1 MRGIQHLELMPE
13 PEDPSLLTAVDSDA
27 PGYPGEVYGVSD
39 REAREMR
46 WPAGPIMKLL
56 WPWGAIVFSV
66 STVVLILAWSTIAP
80 MLGYVL
86 PDSEWAYEDSGIRG
100 LQDLGLTGEGVRV
113 CMVDTGIDISHPDL
127 STVMLSGFRDLYY
140 SQNEDVRDIGLDSHG
155 TMMAGLLAANGTY
168 LGAAPGIFLS
178 VAIAL
183 GPAGKSTDERMIS
196 QAIRWCRISQEADII
211 SLSLGSEPGMGMGIE
226 SETIAAVIEALDA
239 GIFVIAAA
247 GNSDISFNDSDVST
261 PASIDRVIAV
271 GAHSWDSSAWED
283 SAIGSNIDPNTG
295 EKRQFP
301 NQKPEISAPG
311 VLLWSCTTSDNNPP
325 YAYSTGTSD
334 STVLVT
340 GALALILEAHGTSIS
355 GTDEKIDS
363 DEMNLVKVALAK
375 SATNSPDQVGP
386 HDSKLGYGLLNAEAW
401 SSQVAL
407 EFASDD

>member
-1 MRGIQHLELMPE
+1 
-13 PEDPSLLTAVDSDA
+13 
-27 PGYPGEVYGVSD
+27 
-39 REAREMR
+39 
-46 WPAGPIMKLL
+46 
-56 WPWGAIVFSV
+56 
-66 STVVLILAWSTIAP
+66 
-80 MLGYVL
+80 
-86 PDSEWAYEDSGIRG
+86 
-100 LQDLGLTGEGVRV
+100 
-113 CMVDTGIDISHPDL
+113 
-127 STVMLSGFRDLYY
+127 
-140 SQNEDVRDIGLDSHG
+140 
-155 TMMAGLLAANGTY
+155 
-168 LGAAPGIFLS
+168 
-178 VAIAL
+178 
-183 GPAGKSTDERMIS
+183 
-196 QAIRWCRISQEADII
+196 
-211 SLSLGSEPGMGMGIE
+211 MGMGIE